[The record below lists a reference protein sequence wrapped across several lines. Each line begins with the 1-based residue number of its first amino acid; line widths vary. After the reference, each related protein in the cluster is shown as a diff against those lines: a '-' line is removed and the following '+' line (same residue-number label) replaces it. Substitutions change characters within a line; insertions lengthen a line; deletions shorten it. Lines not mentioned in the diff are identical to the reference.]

1 MTTKEQLVGRGS
13 LPRPKVIE
21 GRYFHD
27 LMGQPQALQETLAGL
42 EVSDKLRRL
51 TPVEGKYR
59 RVVLTGMGASLNALQ
74 PLYLSLLACG
84 TSALLVETSEL
95 IHFLARLLDES
106 TLVIAVSQSGKSA
119 ETVKLLEL
127 PGRKSAVIGVT
138 NGADSP
144 LATRADASLVTRA
157 GTEFSVSCK
166 TYVSALAA
174 LAWLGDLLCGGQA
187 GSAAA
192 ELPQAAGLVDE
203 YLRGWQKHTNTLMTE
218 LEGVRDL
225 FFLGRGSSLAAAMNS
240 GLITKES
247 TRFHSEGM
255 SSAAFRHGPFE
266 MVGGQVF
273 ALVYEGDAQVE
284 RLNRGLVEDIRKAGG
299 RAFLCGP
306 HADLQAFQLPPVP
319 ASVRPILEILPT
331 QMITL
336 ALAALTGI
344 EAGKFRKATKV
355 TEKE

>member
-1 MTTKEQLVGRGS
+1 MTTKEGIGKETVV
-13 LPRPKVIE
+13 RPKVIE

-27 LMGQPQALQETLAGL
+27 LLGQPQALQDTLAGL
-42 EVSDKLRRL
+42 KVSDKLRRL

-95 IHFLARLLDES
+95 IHFLSRLLDES

-119 ETVKLLEL
+119 ETVRLLDL

-138 NGADSP
+138 NVADSP
-144 LATRADASLVTRA
+144 LAERADASVVTRA
-157 GTEFSVSCK
+157 GSEYSVSCK
-166 TYVSALAA
+166 TYVSAIAA

-187 GSAAA
+187 GKASADLEQAPELVRDYLSRWRNHA
-192 ELPQAAGLVDE
+192 EA
-203 YLRGWQKHTNTLMTE
+203 LMHE
-218 LEGVRDL
+218 LDGVRDL

-266 MVGGQVF
+266 MVGPQVF
-273 ALVYEGDAQVE
+273 ALVYAGDPQVE
-284 RLNRGLVEDIRKAGG
+284 RLNRGLVDDIRRAGG

-306 HADLQAFQLPPVP
+306 HTDLEPLRLPGAAP
-319 ASVRPILEILPT
+319 ALRPILEILPT

-336 ALAALTGI
+336 ALAALSGV

>member
-1 MTTKEQLVGRGS
+1 MTTKEGIEKETVV
-13 LPRPKVIE
+13 RPKVIE

-27 LMGQPQALQETLAGL
+27 LLGQPQALQDTLAAL
-42 EVSDKLRRL
+42 RVSDKLRRL

-95 IHFLARLLDES
+95 IHFLPRLLDEG

-119 ETVKLLEL
+119 ETVRLLDL

-138 NGADSP
+138 NVADSP
-144 LATRADASLVTRA
+144 LAERADASLVTRA
-157 GTEFSVSCK
+157 GSEYSVSCK
-166 TYVSALAA
+166 TYVAAIAA
-174 LAWLGDLLCGGQA
+174 LASLDDLLCGGQA
-187 GSAAA
+187 GNASADL
-192 ELPQAAGLVDE
+192 EQAPGLVRD
-203 YLRGWQKHTNTLMTE
+203 YLSRWRNHVDALMRE

-225 FFLGRGSSLAAAMNS
+225 FFLGRGSSLAAAMDS
-240 GLITKES
+240 GLTIKES

-266 MVGGQVF
+266 LVGPQIF
-273 ALVYEGDAQVE
+273 ALVYAGDPQVE
-284 RLNRGLVEDIRKAGG
+284 RLNRGLVDDIRRAGG

-306 HADLQAFQLPPVP
+306 HSDLEALRLPAVAP
-319 ASVRPILEILPT
+319 ALRPILEILPT
-331 QMITL
+331 QMISL
-336 ALAALTGI
+336 ALAALTGV

>member
-1 MTTKEQLVGRGS
+1 MTTKEGIGKETVI
-13 LPRPKVIE
+13 RPKVIE

-27 LMGQPQALQETLAGL
+27 LLGQPQALQDTLAAL
-42 EVSDKLRRL
+42 KVSDKLRRL

-95 IHFLARLLDES
+95 IHFLPRLLDEG

-119 ETVKLLEL
+119 ETVRLLDL

-138 NGADSP
+138 NVADSP
-144 LATRADASLVTRA
+144 LAERADASMVTRA
-157 GTEFSVSCK
+157 GSEYSVSCK
-166 TYVSALAA
+166 TYVSAIAA
-174 LAWLGDLLCGGQA
+174 LAWLGDLLCGGQTGKA
-187 GSAAA
+187 SADL
-192 ELPQAAGLVDE
+192 EQAPGLVRD
-203 YLRGWQKHTNTLMTE
+203 YLSRWRNHVDALMPE
-218 LEGVRDL
+218 LDGVRDL

-266 MVGGQVF
+266 MVGPQVF
-273 ALVYEGDAQVE
+273 ALVYAGDPQVE
-284 RLNRGLVEDIRKAGG
+284 RLNRGLVEDIRRAGG

-306 HADLQAFQLPPVP
+306 HADLEPLRLPAAAP
-319 ASVRPILEILPT
+319 ALRPILEILPT

-336 ALAALTGI
+336 ALAALSGV

>member
-1 MTTKEQLVGRGS
+1 MTTKEGIGKETVV
-13 LPRPKVIE
+13 RPKVIE

-27 LMGQPQALQETLAGL
+27 LLGQPQALQDTLAGL
-42 EVSDKLRRL
+42 KVSDKLRRL

-95 IHFLARLLDES
+95 IHFLSRLLDES

-119 ETVKLLEL
+119 ETVRLLDL

-138 NGADSP
+138 NVADSP
-144 LATRADASLVTRA
+144 LAERADASVVTRA
-157 GTEFSVSCK
+157 GSEYSVSCK
-166 TYVSALAA
+166 TYVSAIAA

-187 GSAAA
+187 GKASADLEQSPELVRDYLSRWRNHA
-192 ELPQAAGLVDE
+192 EA
-203 YLRGWQKHTNTLMTE
+203 LMHE
-218 LEGVRDL
+218 LDGVRDL

-266 MVGGQVF
+266 MVGPQVF
-273 ALVYEGDAQVE
+273 ALVYAGDPQVE
-284 RLNRGLVEDIRKAGG
+284 RLNRGLVDDIRRAGG

-306 HADLQAFQLPPVP
+306 HTDLEPLRLPGAAPGL
-319 ASVRPILEILPT
+319 RPILEILPT

-336 ALAALTGI
+336 ALAALSGV

>member
-1 MTTKEQLVGRGS
+1 MTTKEASANDTASRA
-13 LPRPKVIE
+13 KVIE

-27 LMGQPQALQETLAGL
+27 LMGQPEALQDTLAVL

-51 TPVEGKYR
+51 TPVAGKYR

-95 IHFLARLLDES
+95 IHFLPRLLDES
-106 TLVIAVSQSGKSA
+106 TLVVAVSQSGKSA
-119 ETVKLLEL
+119 ETVRLLDL
-127 PGRKSAVIGVT
+127 PQRKSAVIGVT
-138 NGADSP
+138 NVADSP
-144 LATRADASLVTRA
+144 LAERADACLVTRA
-157 GTEFSVSCK
+157 GSEYSVSCK
-166 TYVSALAA
+166 TYISAIAV
-174 LAWLGDLLCGGQA
+174 LAWLGGQLCDGQP
-187 GSAAA
+187 GSEIS
-192 ELPQAAGLVDE
+192 ELGQGPGQVRE
-203 YLRGWQKHTNTLMTE
+203 YLSRWPSHVDALMRE

-225 FFLGRGSSLAAAMNS
+225 FFLGRGTSMAAAMNS
-240 GLITKES
+240 GLIIKES

-266 MVGGQVF
+266 LVGPHVF
-273 ALVYEGDAQVE
+273 ALVYGGDAKVE
-284 RLNRGLVEDIRKAGG
+284 RLNRSLVEDIRQAGG

-306 HADLQAFQLPPVP
+306 KAEFEPVRLPAASP
-319 ASVRPILEILPT
+319 ALRPILEILPT
-331 QMITL
+331 QMISL
-336 ALAALTGI
+336 ALAALTGV

>member
-1 MTTKEQLVGRGS
+1 MITKELSGKETGAAG
-13 LPRPKVIE
+13 KVIE
-21 GRYFHD
+21 GRYFRD
-27 LMGQPQALQETLAGL
+27 LLGQPQALEDTLAVL
-42 EVSDKLRRL
+42 EASDKLRRL
-51 TPVEGKYR
+51 TPVEGKYH

-95 IHFLARLLDES
+95 IYFLPRLLDEG

-119 ETVKLLEL
+119 ETVRLLDL

-138 NGADSP
+138 NVVDSP
-144 LATRADASLVTRA
+144 LAARADASVVTRA
-157 GTEFSVSCK
+157 GSEFSVSCK

-174 LAWLGDLLCGGQA
+174 LAWLGDLLCSGHPGNVAEWQQA
-187 GSAAA
+187 PA
-192 ELPQAAGLVDE
+192 LVRE
-203 YLRGWQKHTNTLMTE
+203 YLSRWQSHADTLMRE

-225 FFLGRGSSLAAAMNS
+225 FFLGRGTSLAAAMNS
-240 GLITKES
+240 GLTIKES

-266 MVGGQVF
+266 LVGPQVF
-273 ALVYEGDAQVE
+273 ALVYAGDPKVE
-284 RLNRGLVEDIRKAGG
+284 RLNRGLVEDIRRAGG
-299 RAFLCGP
+299 RAYLCGAN
-306 HADLQAFQLPPVP
+306 ADLEPLRLPLASP
-319 ASVRPILEILPT
+319 AVRPTLEILPT
-331 QMITL
+331 QMISL
-336 ALAALTGI
+336 ALAALTGV

>member
-1 MTTKEQLVGRGS
+1 MTTKEGIGRETIV
-13 LPRPKVIE
+13 RPKVIE

-27 LMGQPQALQETLAGL
+27 LLGQPQALQDTLAAL
-42 EVSDKLRRL
+42 KVSDKLRRL

-95 IHFLARLLDES
+95 IHFLPRLLDEG

-119 ETVKLLEL
+119 ETVRLLDL

-138 NGADSP
+138 NVADSP
-144 LATRADASLVTRA
+144 LAERADASLVTRA
-157 GTEFSVSCK
+157 GSEYSVSCK
-166 TYVSALAA
+166 TYVAAIAA
-174 LAWLGDLLCGGQA
+174 LAWLDDLLCGGQA
-187 GSAAA
+187 GNASADL
-192 ELPQAAGLVDE
+192 EQAPGLVRD
-203 YLRGWQKHTNTLMTE
+203 YLSRWRNHVDALMRE

-225 FFLGRGSSLAAAMNS
+225 FFLGRGSSLAAAMDS
-240 GLITKES
+240 GLTIKES

-266 MVGGQVF
+266 LVGPQIF
-273 ALVYEGDAQVE
+273 ALVYAGDPQVE
-284 RLNRGLVEDIRKAGG
+284 RLNRGLVDDIRRAGG

-306 HADLQAFQLPPVP
+306 HSDLEALRLPAVAP
-319 ASVRPILEILPT
+319 ALRPILEILPA
-331 QMITL
+331 QMISL
-336 ALAALTGI
+336 ALAALTGV

>member
-1 MTTKEQLVGRGS
+1 MTTKESIGKETVV
-13 LPRPKVIE
+13 RPKVIE

-27 LMGQPQALQETLAGL
+27 LLGQPQALQDTLAAL
-42 EVSDKLRRL
+42 KVSDKLRRL

-95 IHFLARLLDES
+95 IHFLPRLLDEG

-119 ETVKLLEL
+119 ETVRLLDL

-138 NGADSP
+138 NVADSP
-144 LATRADASLVTRA
+144 LAERADASLVTRA
-157 GTEFSVSCK
+157 GSEYSVSCK
-166 TYVSALAA
+166 TYVAAIAA
-174 LAWLGDLLCGGQA
+174 LAWLDDLLCGGQA
-187 GSAAA
+187 GNASADL
-192 ELPQAAGLVDE
+192 EQAPRLVRD
-203 YLRGWQKHTNTLMTE
+203 YLSRWRNHVDALMRE

-225 FFLGRGSSLAAAMNS
+225 FFLGRGSSLAAAMDS
-240 GLITKES
+240 GLTIKES

-266 MVGGQVF
+266 LVGPQIF
-273 ALVYEGDAQVE
+273 ALVYAGDPQVE
-284 RLNRGLVEDIRKAGG
+284 RLNRGLVDDIRRAGG

-306 HADLQAFQLPPVP
+306 HSDLEALRLPAVAP
-319 ASVRPILEILPT
+319 ALRPILEILPT
-331 QMITL
+331 QMISL
-336 ALAALTGI
+336 ALAALTGV

>member
-1 MTTKEQLVGRGS
+1 MTTKEGIGKETVV
-13 LPRPKVIE
+13 RPKVIE

-27 LMGQPQALQETLAGL
+27 LLGQPQALQDTLAGL
-42 EVSDKLRRL
+42 KVSDKLRRL

-95 IHFLARLLDES
+95 IHFLSRLLDES

-119 ETVKLLEL
+119 ETVRLLDL

-138 NGADSP
+138 NVADSP
-144 LATRADASLVTRA
+144 LAERADASVVTRA
-157 GTEFSVSCK
+157 GSEYSVSCK
-166 TYVSALAA
+166 TYVSAIAA

-187 GSAAA
+187 GKASADLEQAPELVRDYLSRWRNHA
-192 ELPQAAGLVDE
+192 EA
-203 YLRGWQKHTNTLMTE
+203 LMHE
-218 LEGVRDL
+218 LDGVRDL

-266 MVGGQVF
+266 MVGPQVF
-273 ALVYEGDAQVE
+273 ALVYAGDPQVE
-284 RLNRGLVEDIRKAGG
+284 RLNRGLVDDIRRAGG

-306 HADLQAFQLPPVP
+306 HTDLEPLRLPSASP
-319 ASVRPILEILPT
+319 AVRPILEILPT
-331 QMITL
+331 QMISL

>member
-1 MTTKEQLVGRGS
+1 MTTKEYVGKEAVTRG
-13 LPRPKVIE
+13 KVIE

-27 LMGQPQALQETLAGL
+27 LLGQPEALENTLAAL

-51 TPVEGKYR
+51 TPLEDKYR
-59 RVVLTGMGASLNALQ
+59 RVLLTGMGASLNALQ

-95 IHFLARLLDES
+95 IHILPRLLDES
-106 TLVIAVSQSGKSA
+106 TLVVAVSQSGKSA
-119 ETVKLLEL
+119 ETVRMLDL

-138 NGADSP
+138 NVADSP
-144 LATRADASLVTRA
+144 LAERADACLVTRA
-157 GTEFSVSCK
+157 GAEFSVSCK
-166 TYVSALAA
+166 TYVSALMV
-174 LAWLGDLLCGGQA
+174 LTWLGGLLCGGQP
-187 GSAAA
+187 GNVT
-192 ELPQAAGLVDE
+192 ELRQAPELVRE
-203 YLRGWQKHTNTLMTE
+203 YLSRWPKHVDALLRE

-240 GLITKES
+240 GLIIKES

-266 MVGGQVF
+266 LVGAHVF
-273 ALVYEGDAQVE
+273 ALVYAGDERVE
-284 RLNRGLVEDIRKAGG
+284 RLNGGLVKDIRQAGG

-306 HADLQAFQLPPVP
+306 QSELEALRLPAVAPGL
-319 ASVRPILEILPT
+319 RPILEILPT
-331 QMITL
+331 QMISL
-336 ALAALTGI
+336 ALAALTGV

>member
-1 MTTKEQLVGRGS
+1 MTTKEFAS
-13 LPRPKVIE
+13 KETANPRKIIE
-21 GRYFHD
+21 GRFFDD
-27 LMGQPQALQETLAGL
+27 LLNQPQALEDTLAVL
-42 EVSDKLRRL
+42 KLDDNLRRV

-119 ETVKLLEL
+119 ETVRLLDL
-127 PGRKSAVIGVT
+127 PERKSAVIGVT
-138 NGADSP
+138 NVADSP
-144 LATRADASLVTRA
+144 LALRADASLLTRA
-157 GTEFSVSCK
+157 GSEFSVSCK
-166 TYVSALAA
+166 TYVSALAV
-174 LAWLGDLLCGGQA
+174 LAWLGDVLCA
-187 GSAAA
+187 GHT
-192 ELPQAAGLVDE
+192 ERAAGELRQVPHLVRN
-203 YLRGWQKHTNTLMTE
+203 YLSHWRSHVDGLMRE
-218 LEGVRDL
+218 LDGVRDL

-240 GLITKES
+240 GLIIKES

-266 MVGGQVF
+266 LVSRQIF
-273 ALVYEGDAQVE
+273 ALVYAGDAQVE
-284 RLNRGLVEDIRKAGG
+284 RLNRGLVQDIRRAGG

-306 HADLQAFQLPPVP
+306 QAELEALRLPQVS
-319 ASVRPILEILPT
+319 AALRPILEILPT
-331 QMITL
+331 QMISL
-336 ALAALTGI
+336 ALAALSGI

>member
-1 MTTKEQLVGRGS
+1 MTTKEKGTTKVAAQ
-13 LPRPKVIE
+13 VIE
-21 GRYFHD
+21 GRYFSD
-27 LMGQPQALQETLAGL
+27 LLGQPQALEETLAVL
-42 EVSDKLRRL
+42 QLSEPLRRL

-59 RVVLTGMGASLNALQ
+59 RVLLTGMGASLNALQ

-95 IHFLARLLDES
+95 IHFLPRLLDET

-119 ETVKLLEL
+119 ETVRLLEL
-127 PGRKSAVIGVT
+127 PGRKSAVIGIT

-144 LATRADASLVTRA
+144 LALRADASLVTRA
-157 GTEFSVSCK
+157 GSEFSVSCK
-166 TYVSALAA
+166 TYVTALMV
-174 LAWLGDLLCGGQA
+174 LAWLGDLLCGGQPD
-187 GSAAA
+187 SAA
-192 ELPQAAGLVDE
+192 ENLRQAPRLARE
-203 YLRGWQKHTNTLMTE
+203 YLSHWHTHVDGLTRE

-225 FFLGRGSSLAAAMNS
+225 FFLGRGTSLAAAMS
-240 GLITKES
+240 GGLITKES

-266 MVGGQVF
+266 MVGPHVF
-273 ALVYEGDAQVE
+273 ALVYAGDPKVE
-284 RLNRGLVEDIRKAGG
+284 RLNRGLVEDIRRAGG
-299 RAFLCGP
+299 RAFLCGQ
-306 HADLQAFQLPPVP
+306 HTDLEPLRLPAVAPVL
-319 ASVRPILEILPT
+319 RPILEILPA

-336 ALAALTGI
+336 ALAALSGV